1 MILAIICARMAS
13 TRLPGKSM
21 LTLAGV
27 PLIEHVINRVKAT
40 TLPMDVIV
48 ATTEDASD
56 DVLAAHVESL
66 NVPVYR
72 GSSTDVLG
80 RMYWAAERYPKADVI
95 IRVTADDAF
104 KAPELIDMAVECFLS
119 EWATP
124 KGDIEPP
131 QLMHLGGITWAL
143 GMDVEVMT
151 RTALTQAFKHATYS
165 AEREHVTS
173 WIAREFGVWVLK
185 DPKSRSTIN
194 TRLSIDTLEDYS
206 LALKLY
212 EKLGPKEYS
221 YDATLKALNELA
233 VAA

>member
-1 MILAIICARMAS
+1 
-13 TRLPGKSM
+13 M
-21 LTLAGV
+21 LTLTGR
-27 PLIEHVINRVKAT
+27 PLIEHVIERVKAT
-40 TLPMDVIV
+40 TLPVDVIV

-72 GSSTDVLG
+72 GSAEDVLG
-80 RMYWAAERYPKADVI
+80 RMYWAAERYPKADCI
-95 IRVTADDAF
+95 IRITADDYALD
-104 KAPELIDMAVECFLS
+104 PQLIDMVVECFLT
-119 EWATP
+119 EWAHP

-143 GMDVEVMT
+143 GQNVEVMT

-165 AEREHVTS
+165 AEREHPTS
-173 WIAREFGVWVLK
+173 WIAREMGVWVLK

-194 TRLSIDTLEDYS
+194 TRLTMDDLSDYS
-206 LALKLY
+206 TALKLY
-212 EKLGPKEYS
+212 ERLGPKEYS
-221 YDATLKALNELA
+221 YDATLAALHEIQ